1 MHFSLPPNL
10 FRSTRPSDVGN
21 NALTYIPPQI
31 AQLRALRELNVANNR
46 ITILPAEL
54 TALRLDRLSV
64 TPNPLLPVPSPA
76 EAKHLRTRIV
86 GPTTRMLGRVPP
98 LSELILRYLISPSA
112 PASPSNP
119 NPQSILAQH
128 YQLPLLDSLN
138 LRPDFTRVLSA
149 SVPGAVALPSP
160 SKPRRHPPA
169 IPHVPSDPDTTG
181 DNDKADET
189 VVGMSHCLA
198 PHHLAPGDVGQNL
211 PEGHWTWNDAPYAQC
226 AENRIVWVEYIAG
239 HKVGSGDYRVPLLWR
254 GCGVGCLDFLEVEEE
269 EQAFCLQQAQRQSQQ
284 EQDAVE
290 DADMSSADED
300 VTMAE
305 A

>member
-1 MHFSLPPNL
+1 M
-10 FRSTRPSDVGN
+10 FRSARPPDVGN

-54 TALRLDRLSV
+54 TALRLDKLSV

-76 EAKHLRTRIV
+76 EAKRLRTRTV
-86 GPTTRMLGRVPP
+86 GPTTRILGRVPP

-119 NPQSILAQH
+119 KPQSILAQH
-128 YQLPLLDSLN
+128 FQLPLLDSLN

-149 SVPGAVALPSP
+149 SVPGAVAFPSP
-160 SKPRRHPPA
+160 SKPRRHPRA
-169 IPHVPSDPDTTG
+169 ISHVPSDPDTTG
-181 DNDKADET
+181 DNDEADGV
-189 VVGMSHCLA
+189 VVGMSHCPA
-198 PHHLAPGDVGQNL
+198 PHHGHLAQGDVRQNL
-211 PEGHWTWNDAPYAQC
+211 PEGQWTWNDAPYAQC

-254 GCGVGCLDFLEVEEE
+254 GCGVGCLDFLEVEGEE
-269 EQAFCLQQAQRQSQQ
+269 KAPFLQQAQRQLQQ
-284 EQDAVE
+284 EQGVVE

-300 VTMAE
+300 TDVTMAE